1 MSILWRIIERLP
13 VVQRLIDVSKRIIL
27 PGFDG
32 LSVYDV
38 GMFFA
43 AGIQNGAITT
53 RAASIAYRFFLG
65 LFPAVLFV
73 MALIPYIPIDGFQEQ
88 VFELVT
94 GAFPDEL
101 AVFIEATIRDAVT
114 RQRTGLLSITFI
126 FSLYMA
132 TRGVLGIIR
141 SFNASY
147 HDFETHTRGRQWAVS
162 IGLVSVFGLLLVIAS
177 IIQIVGGTVISV
189 LSDLSIIPG
198 GMYSILIDLARVLL
212 VGFMLFLGIS
222 ALYYWAPAKGGRHR
236 FVSPGSILATVAV
249 LVVNAGFNVYLSNLS
264 RWNAI
269 FGSLGTII
277 VLLIWMYANS
287 MVILIAFELNVSI
300 SEARNRYDDDYEDGH
315 AD

>member
-1 MSILWRIIERLP
+1 M
-13 VVQRLIDVSKRIIL
+13 
-27 PGFDG
+27 
-32 LSVYDV
+32 SVYDV

-43 AGIQNGAITT
+43 AGMQNGAIST

-73 MALIPYIPIDGFQEQ
+73 MALIPYIPIRGFQEQ

-114 RQRTGLLSITFI
+114 RQRTGLLSITFV

-147 HDFETHTRGRQWAVS
+147 HDFDTHPRRRQWAVS
-162 IGLVSVFGLLLVIAS
+162 LGLVSVFGLLLLTAS
-177 IIQIVGGTVISV
+177 IIQIVGGAVISV
-189 LSDLSIIPG
+189 LSDLSVIPG
-198 GMYSILIDLARVLL
+198 GIYSLLIDVARVLL

-222 ALYYWAPAKGGRHR
+222 SLYYWAPAKGGRHR
-236 FVSPGSILATVAV
+236 FVSPGSFLATVAV

-300 SEARNRYDDDYEDGH
+300 SEARNRHDYDGH